1 MIGKLF
7 QFVISRGSLPVLLTL
22 LSATIVALVQ
32 GQLAASLVVLVL
44 FVAGFQS
51 LTLVY
56 RSLFDRLVPIEQ
68 LDNTNRLHRV
78 SAFKIVS
85 LSLSA
90 LPLLALVS
98 EILCWLVVAAIFLLF
113 SYDFARLGK
122 RAVNREAI
130 PSGALETVKSSGA
143 KVAVYV
149 SGLAEVAYQINQ
161 WLPVLEKLGVP
172 SIILV
177 RQRGIYE
184 GMPKTEIPIIYA
196 RNMAHVEQVL
206 DSGIETVLYPANTMH
221 NVQALRHFR
230 LNHFFINHG
239 ESDKAVNQSKL
250 LQAYD
255 KLLVA
260 GPLAHRRMLA
270 AGLKLREGQV
280 EYVGRPQAEMQLKQ
294 AAPKGETTI
303 RRILYAPTWEG
314 FVDYVNYC
322 SINELGVQLLKQL
335 AVRKDC
341 EVVFKPHPYTGSRR
355 AEQKSYLATMKSFC
369 RSHGIRVEESLVSIH
384 ECMNNSDLL
393 ITDVSSVL
401 NDYLMTRKPIILCIN
416 EWMTKLDLAG
426 DFPSTRAAYHL
437 QDGNEVG
444 KVLDEIN
451 EGDALRDIREEV
463 RKDSL
468 GDFEESSM
476 EKFRSVILGSVSD
489 AVQ

>member
-7 QFVISRGSLPVLLTL
+7 RFVISRGSLPVLLTL
-22 LSATIVALVQ
+22 ASATMVALIQ
-32 GQLAASLVVLVL
+32 GQLSARLVFLVL
-44 FVAGFQS
+44 LIAGFQS

-56 RSLFDRLVPIEQ
+56 ESLFDRLVPIER
-68 LDNTNRLHRV
+68 LDHTNRLHRV
-78 SAFKIVS
+78 SVFNIVS
-85 LSLSA
+85 LILSA
-90 LPLLALVS
+90 IPLLALVS
-98 EILCWLVVAAIFLLF
+98 EALCWVIVAGIFLFF

-122 RAVNREAI
+122 RALNRRAMVSAAI
-130 PSGALETVKSSGA
+130 DAVETTDA

-172 SIILV
+172 SIVLV

-184 GMPKTEIPIIYA
+184 GMPRTEIPVIYA
-196 RNMAHVEQVL
+196 RNMAHVERVL

-230 LNHFFINHG
+230 LNHYFINHG

-270 AGLKLREGQV
+270 AGLKLREDQV
-280 EYVGRPQAEMQLKQ
+280 EYVGRPQAEMQLERV
-294 AAPKGETTI
+294 ATGSETTI

-314 FVDYVNYC
+314 FVDHVNYC
-322 SINELGVQLLKQL
+322 SINKLGLQLLKQL
-335 AVRKDC
+335 AGRKDC

-355 AEQKSYLATMKSFC
+355 AVQKSYLATMKSFC
-369 RSHGIRVEESLVSIH
+369 KSHGIRVEESLVSIH

-416 EWMTKLDLAG
+416 DWMTKLDLAG
-426 DFPSTRAAYHL
+426 DFPSTRAAYLL
-437 QDGNEVG
+437 QDGNGVG
-444 KVLDEIN
+444 KVLDEIKQ
-451 EGDALRDIREEV
+451 GDALRDVREAV

-476 EKFRSVILGSVSD
+476 EKFRNVILESVSD